1 MHLAFTLLLL
11 LTASLWL
18 IFALLTI
25 RAARRIPTLP
35 PLPDTPPALP
45 RVRVVIAA
53 RDEADR
59 IAGSVRRLL
68 RQQHVDLELV
78 LVDDRSTDDTAA
90 RAREAADGDPRLR
103 IIRVDALP
111 DGWLGKC
118 HALHLGSASLDRDWI
133 AFLDADSWLAPDTL
147 ARAIAHARA
156 EHAHHLCLIPGLGPT
171 TLPGR
176 AALTIFLMLFYIT
189 AHRVNRDAPRAY
201 LGVGAF
207 NLLSRTAHN
216 AINPHQLLRLEVADD
231 IYLGLA
237 IRAHGGRAR
246 CALAIH
252 ELEVHWVRSA
262 RSLIRLLE
270 KNQFAAIG
278 YSLAKV
284 ALAITTLLTLW
295 TLGHFAWLRADAPG
309 IAATI
314 TMLCAM
320 PAAHLVA
327 RRHNWGWTTAAL
339 AFTITP
345 WLSMWALLHSTI
357 LTLKRRGVRWRDTTY
372 PLSSLRSARKQLLK
386 HLRNADP
393 STLSSPPAP
402 DNAPPSHTPADLTHS
417 PARCNHHSPTPVEPM
432 LTPNRTHDGTR

>member
-1 MHLAFTLLLL
+1 MHLALTLLLL

-18 IFALLTI
+18 VFALLTI

-103 IIRVDALP
+103 IIRVDTLP

-147 ARAIAHARA
+147 ARAIAHTRA

-252 ELEVHWVRSA
+252 DLEVHWVRSA

-270 KNQFAAIG
+270 KNQFAALG
-278 YSLAKV
+278 YSLPRTLA
-284 ALAITTLLTLW
+284 AITCTAALWSLGLL
-295 TLGHFAWLRADAPG
+295 AWLRFDLLG
-309 IAATI
+309 FLVTLATLSVI
-314 TMLCAM
+314 

-327 RRHNWGWTTAAL
+327 RQHAWGWPTAAL
-339 AFTITP
+339 TLLAAP
-345 WLSMWALLHSTI
+345 WLNLCSILNSTARALLHSGI
-357 LTLKRRGVRWRDTTY
+357 RWRDTHY
-372 PLSSLRSARKQLLK
+372 SLRDLRHARKQLILSLK
-386 HLRNADP
+386 HAPDLLRDNTHTPPECNLRN
-393 STLSSPPAP
+393 
-402 DNAPPSHTPADLTHS
+402 
-417 PARCNHHSPTPVEPM
+417 PTAVEPM
-432 LTPNRTHDGTR
+432 RTPQPLPDGI